1 MYGTLEKEYI
11 DLSFVIYGSFIEN
24 VFFILLLFI
33 SYVNMYNKISKL
45 DISFFIN
52 LFLYKI
58 NFSTI
63 NSLFIRV
70 PYNIVPRDR
79 TIL

>member
-1 MYGTLEKEYI
+1 
-11 DLSFVIYGSFIEN
+11 
-24 VFFILLLFI
+24 
-33 SYVNMYNKISKL
+33 MYNKISKL